1 MAKIFR
7 KTSILTH
14 IIMSSNIEDSQ
25 RKIPNNL
32 RFDKFSFIFALFV
45 TFETPY
51 MVLNMGYFV
60 LIVYI
65 TVYCYEL

>member
-1 MAKIFR
+1 
-7 KTSILTH
+7 
-14 IIMSSNIEDSQ
+14 MSSNIKDSQ